1 MKHHAAARTSAR
13 GAAAAFGKRA
23 FPRYTAGMAAIR
35 LQDVTKQFGGQIVL
49 HEVTLDLYPGHIAA
63 LVGANGSGKTT
74 LFRIMAGE
82 LAPDTGTLSVARG
95 TELGYLPQEPDLPP
109 QATLRAVVAEAFA
122 DLLALEQKLQA
133 LGQQIAD
140 EHDAPHA
147 AELLAQYD
155 KLAARFDA
163 AGGYTFE
170 QRLSEVLSGLGF
182 SAADC
187 DLPVAALSGGQKCR
201 AALARLLL
209 QDAQF
214 LLLDEPTN
222 HLDIDA
228 VRWLEK
234 FLAGHRGGAVIISH
248 DRYLLDRVA
257 ERVIEIDGGRVRSY
271 NGNYTT
277 YTETR
282 ALERLTQERQ
292 FAQDQA
298 FLAKERD
305 YIARYGAGQRARQAR
320 GRQTRLARR
329 LAEGEF
335 ATARPGERRTVRL
348 DFGDAPARGAAGKEL
363 VRVTGLTKRY
373 GTKTLFS
380 DLSLSVHA
388 GERLGITGPNG
399 TGKTTLLRI
408 ILGRVPPDAGA
419 VYVNPAARVGFFAQ
433 DAEDLDPQ
441 RTVVEEICAVR
452 GDFLERDA
460 RHYAARF
467 LFTGDDPFKRI
478 GQLSGGEQSRVRFMK
493 LMLAAPELL
502 ILDEPTNH
510 LDIPSREV
518 LEEALDDF
526 PGTIVTVSHDRYFL
540 DRVVERLL
548 VLRPGDAR
556 LCAGNYT
563 DYIAQIE
570 QERAAAEAAQEAVR
584 ATERAA
590 ARRAAAR
597 RTAAAGAPARP
608 ADPRRVSPL
617 ARCTLA
623 ELEALITVKTARL
636 AAVEARFGD
645 PAVCRDPARLAELRA
660 EYEALRA
667 EIQDAEHWWLE
678 KADEA

>member
-1 MKHHAAARTSAR
+1 
-13 GAAAAFGKRA
+13 
-23 FPRYTAGMAAIR
+23 MAAIR
-35 LQDVTKQFGGQIVL
+35 LQDVSKQFGGQVVL
-49 HEVTLDLYPGHIAA
+49 RDVTLDLYPGQIAA

-74 LFRIMAGE
+74 LFRIVAGE
-82 LAPDTGTLSVARG
+82 LAPDTGTRRVARG
-95 TELGYLPQEPDLPP
+95 VELGYLPQEPDLPP
-109 QATLRAVVAEAFA
+109 QATLRAAVGAAFA
-122 DLLALEQKLQA
+122 DLLTLEQRLQA
-133 LGQQIAD
+133 LGRRIAA

-147 AELLAQYD
+147 AELMAEYD

-163 AGGYTFE
+163 AGGYLFE

-182 SAADC
+182 SAADG
-187 DLPVAALSGGQKCR
+187 DLPVAALSGGQKGR

-209 QDAQF
+209 RDAQF

-234 FLAGHRGGAVIISH
+234 FLAGHRGGALIVSH

-257 ERVIEIDGGRVRSY
+257 ARVIELDGGRVRSY

-277 YTETR
+277 YTQMR

-329 LAEGEF
+329 LAAGELT
-335 ATARPGERRTVRL
+335 TARPGEHHTVRL
-348 DFGDAPARGAAGKEL
+348 NFGDAARGPAGREL
-363 VRVTGLTKRY
+363 IRVAGLTKRF
-373 GTKTLFS
+373 GARTLFTN
-380 DLSLSVHA
+380 LSLAVCA
-388 GERLGITGPNG
+388 GQRLGITGPNG

-408 ILGRVPPDAGA
+408 ILGRVPADAGT
-419 VYVNPAARVGFFAQ
+419 VYVNPAVRIGYFAQ
-433 DAEDLDPQ
+433 EAEDLDPQ

-452 GDFLERDA
+452 SDFRERDA

-467 LFTGDDPFKRI
+467 LFTGDDPFKRV

-510 LDIPSREV
+510 LDIPAREV

-540 DRVVERLL
+540 DRVVDRLL
-548 VLRPGDAR
+548 VLRPHDVR
-556 LCAGNYT
+556 LYAGNYT
-563 DYIAQIE
+563 AYIAQVE
-570 QERAAAEAAQEAVR
+570 QERAAAEAAREATR
-584 ATERAA
+584 AAERAA

-597 RTAAAGAPARP
+597 RTPSAGAAVRP
-608 ADPRRVSPL
+608 ADARRKSPL

-623 ELEALITVKTARL
+623 ELEALITEKTARL

-645 PAVCRDPARLAELRA
+645 PAVCRDPTRLADLRA

-667 EIQDAEHWWLE
+667 EIAEAERYWLE
-678 KADEA
+678 KADEG